1 MDLYEQPYDPKHP
14 VICFD
19 ERPCQLIGDAII
31 PIPIKPGSPK
41 KEHYEY
47 IRNGTCCVFLAFEP
61 LAGKRLI
68 CVKERR
74 TMVDYADFMRLL
86 ADQYPEAETILLVQD
101 NLNTHTAGSF
111 YNALPPDDAFQ
122 LGRRFEYHY
131 TPKKGSWLNMAE
143 IELSALSKQCLD
155 RRIADM
161 KRLIDE
167 VSAWE
172 QERNAIGATVRW
184 RFNKDNARVKL
195 QRHYSNLL
203 NWCYRALVVIEMIP
217 LRSIS
222 LPAACSQKGL
232 YMNKSYS
239 D

>member
-68 CVKERR
+68 CVKESR

-203 NWCYRALVVIEMIP
+203 N
-217 LRSIS
+217 
-222 LPAACSQKGL
+222 
-232 YMNKSYS
+232 
-239 D
+239 

>member
-1 MDLYEQPYDPKHP
+1 MTSDFIWHMEDVLDLYELPYDPKRP

-47 IRNGTCCVFLAFEP
+47 VRNGTCCIFLAFEP
-61 LAGKRLI
+61 RAGKRMI

-74 TMVDYADFMRLL
+74 TKVDYADFMKNL
-86 ADQYPEAETILLVQD
+86 ADQYPDAETIQLVQD

-111 YNALPPDDAFQ
+111 YEALPPDEAFE
-122 LGRRFEYHY
+122 LAKRFEYHY

-155 RRIADM
+155 RRIANM
-161 KRLIDE
+161 EMLAGEI
-167 VSAWE
+167 SAW
-172 QERNAIGATVRW
+172 QHERNAIGATVRW
-184 RFNKDNARVKL
+184 KFNKCNAREKL
-195 QRHYSNLL
+195 QRHYSNLQ
-203 NWCYRALVVIEMIP
+203 N
-217 LRSIS
+217 
-222 LPAACSQKGL
+222 
-232 YMNKSYS
+232 
-239 D
+239 

>member
-1 MDLYEQPYDPKHP
+1 MTSEFIWRMEDVLDLYEQPYDPKHP

-203 NWCYRALVVIEMIP
+203 N
-217 LRSIS
+217 
-222 LPAACSQKGL
+222 
-232 YMNKSYS
+232 
-239 D
+239 

>member
-1 MDLYEQPYDPKHP
+1 MDLYEQPYDPKRP

-47 IRNGTCCVFLAFEP
+47 IRNGTCCIFLAFEP

-122 LGRRFEYHY
+122 LGKRFEYHY

-161 KRLIDE
+161 KKLIDE

-195 QRHYSNLL
+195 QRHYSNLQ
-203 NWCYRALVVIEMIP
+203 N
-217 LRSIS
+217 
-222 LPAACSQKGL
+222 
-232 YMNKSYS
+232 
-239 D
+239 

>member
-1 MDLYEQPYDPKHP
+1 MTSDFIWHMEDVLDLYEQPYDPKRP

-31 PIPIKPGSPK
+31 PIPMKPGSSK

-47 IRNGTCCVFLAFEP
+47 IRNGTCCIFLAFEP
-61 LAGKRLI
+61 RAGKRI
-68 CVKERR
+68 VRVKERR
-74 TMVDYADFMRLL
+74 TKVDYADFMKML
-86 ADQYPEAETILLVQD
+86 AHHYPEAETILLVQD

-111 YNALPPDDAFQ
+111 YEALSPDEAFE
-122 LGRRFEYHY
+122 LAKRFEFHY

-155 RRIADM
+155 RRIAGMM
-161 KRLIDE
+161 KLADE

-172 QERNAIGATVRW
+172 HERNSIGATVRW

-195 QRHYSNLL
+195 QRHYLNLQ
-203 NWCYRALVVIEMIP
+203 N
-217 LRSIS
+217 
-222 LPAACSQKGL
+222 
-232 YMNKSYS
+232 
-239 D
+239 

>member
-1 MDLYEQPYDPKHP
+1 MTSDFIWHMEDVLDVYEQPYDPKRP

-19 ERPCQLIGDAII
+19 ERPCQLIGDVIV

-47 IRNGTCCVFLAFEP
+47 VRNGTCCIFLAFEP
-61 LAGKRLI
+61 RAGKRLI
-68 CVKERR
+68 SVKEHR
-74 TMVDYADFMRLL
+74 TKVDYADFMKML
-86 ADQYPEAETILLVQD
+86 AQHYPDADTILLVQD

-111 YNALPPDDAFQ
+111 YEALPPDDAFE
-122 LGRRFEYHY
+122 LAKRFEYHY

-155 RRIADM
+155 RRIVDM
-161 KRLIDE
+161 EKLADE

-172 QERNAIGATVRW
+172 RERNAIGATVRW

-195 QRHYSNLL
+195 QRHCFDLQN
-203 NWCYRALVVIEMIP
+203 
-217 LRSIS
+217 
-222 LPAACSQKGL
+222 
-232 YMNKSYS
+232 
-239 D
+239 

>member
-1 MDLYEQPYDPKHP
+1 MEDVLDLYEKPYDPKHP

-195 QRHYSNLL
+195 QRHSSNLL
-203 NWCYRALVVIEMIP
+203 N
-217 LRSIS
+217 
-222 LPAACSQKGL
+222 
-232 YMNKSYS
+232 
-239 D
+239 

>member
-1 MDLYEQPYDPKHP
+1 MEDVLDLYEQPYDPKHP

-122 LGRRFEYHY
+122 LARRFEYHY

-203 NWCYRALVVIEMIP
+203 N
-217 LRSIS
+217 
-222 LPAACSQKGL
+222 
-232 YMNKSYS
+232 
-239 D
+239 

>member
-1 MDLYEQPYDPKHP
+1 MEDVLDIYEQPYDPKHP
-14 VICFD
+14 VLCFD
-19 ERPCQLIGDAII
+19 ERPCQLIGDAIV

-161 KRLIDE
+161 KKLIDE

-195 QRHYSNLL
+195 QRHYSNLH
-203 NWCYRALVVIEMIP
+203 N
-217 LRSIS
+217 
-222 LPAACSQKGL
+222 
-232 YMNKSYS
+232 
-239 D
+239 

>member
-1 MDLYEQPYDPKHP
+1 MEDVLDLYELPYDPKHP

-203 NWCYRALVVIEMIP
+203 N
-217 LRSIS
+217 
-222 LPAACSQKGL
+222 
-232 YMNKSYS
+232 
-239 D
+239 